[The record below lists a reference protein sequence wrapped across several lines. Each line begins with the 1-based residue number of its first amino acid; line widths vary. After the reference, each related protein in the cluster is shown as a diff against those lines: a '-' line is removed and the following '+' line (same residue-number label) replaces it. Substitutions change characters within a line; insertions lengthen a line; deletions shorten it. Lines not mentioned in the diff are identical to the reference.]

1 MVGKE
6 FLLQNQSKLLD
17 LFNSLSV
24 GVYITDGEG
33 NTLLVNDES
42 CRTGGLSREEV
53 MGKNMRELEESG
65 FVKESITLKTLA
77 NRKAQSMLQDLGD
90 GGVVYTNSHP
100 VFCDGKIDMVVTTE
114 RDVTEMEN
122 LRRLLKEKEQATE
135 KFAEEIQY
143 LIKSNMVLTGD
154 LVAVDVESQ
163 KLVEKTLRIARMDTT
178 VLILGDSG
186 TGKEVVANLIYKN
199 SARAGKPFIKVSCAA
214 IPDNLIESEFFGYEK
229 GAFTGADSSGK
240 RGFFELA
247 NTGTIFLDEIGE
259 IPLHLQSK
267 LLRVMQEREV
277 IRVGGTK
284 PIPLDIRIIA
294 ATKVNLLK
302 AVENGTFRED
312 LYYRLNVVPIEIKPL
327 RTRRQDVGAL
337 AEHFVD
343 QANRRYGLDKL
354 LTLGAIEIL
363 EKYDWPGNVR
373 ELQNV
378 IERSMISFDGKEIT
392 KFQIERILYPK
403 GYGGENFKNETEAP
417 LPLQERLDQYEKMI
431 IEEALRKC
439 KNASKA
445 AEMLGMDKATLC
457 RRMAKYQLR

>member
-1 MVGKE
+1 
-6 FLLQNQSKLLD
+6 
-17 LFNSLSV
+17 
-24 GVYITDGEG
+24 
-33 NTLLVNDES
+33 
-42 CRTGGLSREEV
+42 
-53 MGKNMRELEESG
+53 
-65 FVKESITLKTLA
+65 
-77 NRKAQSMLQDLGD
+77 
-90 GGVVYTNSHP
+90 
-100 VFCDGKIDMVVTTE
+100 
-114 RDVTEMEN
+114 
-122 LRRLLKEKEQATE
+122 
-135 KFAEEIQY
+135 
-143 LIKSNMVLTGD
+143 
-154 LVAVDVESQ
+154 
-163 KLVEKTLRIARMDTT
+163 
-178 VLILGDSG
+178 
-186 TGKEVVANLIYKN
+186 
-199 SARAGKPFIKVSCAA
+199 
-214 IPDNLIESEFFGYEK
+214 
-229 GAFTGADSSGK
+229 
-240 RGFFELA
+240 
-247 NTGTIFLDEIGE
+247 
-259 IPLHLQSK
+259 
-267 LLRVMQEREV
+267 MQEREV

>member
-1 MVGKE
+1 MVDKE

-53 MGKNMRELEESG
+53 TGKNMRELEESG

-90 GGVVYTNSHP
+90 GGVVYTSSHP
-100 VFCDGKIDMVVTTE
+100 VFRDEKIDLVITTE

-143 LIKSNMVLTGD
+143 LIKSNMTLTGD

-163 KLVEKTLRIARMDTT
+163 KLVETAMRIARMDTT

-229 GAFTGADSSGK
+229 GAFTGADSAGK

-267 LLRVMQEREV
+267 FLRVMQEREV

-284 PIPLDIRIIA
+284 PIPLDIRVIA
-294 ATKVNLLK
+294 ATKVDLFK

-343 QANRRYGLDKL
+343 QANRRYGLNKL

-378 IERSMISFDGKEIT
+378 IERSIISFDGEEIT
-392 KFQIERILYPK
+392 KFQIDRILYPK
-403 GYGGENFKNETEAP
+403 GFDGDNFKNETEAS
-417 LPLQERLDQYEKMI
+417 LPLQQRLEEYEKMI
-431 IEEALRKC
+431 IKETLEKSR
-439 KNASKA
+439 NASRA
-445 AEMLGMDKATLC
+445 AEILGMDKATLC
-457 RRMAKYQLR
+457 RRMTKYQLR